1 MTDESLSPDGPE
13 EFPIEDELPDNPVTV
28 DDIDPFTVAD
38 DDFEDINDFAAAE
51 WKNETTANE
60 RIRTVINRTTTPK
73 SAGDIAETALVSET
87 KARIALNRL
96 AEEVS

>member
-1 MTDESLSPDGPE
+1 MTDEPPSPDWPD
-13 EFPIEDELPDNPVTV
+13 EFPTEDDLPDGPVTV
-28 DDIDPFTVAD
+28 DDIEPFTVDD

-73 SAGDIAETALVSET
+73 SASDISDRAIVSET
-87 KARIALNRL
+87 T
-96 AEEVS
+96 